1 MNISPPSPRRL
12 RRGFSLIEVLAAMTI
27 LAIIVLMVAR
37 LFADS
42 SMTWKVGSRRV
53 DQDVNARASL
63 ELIGRQLTM
72 SMSDFIVS
80 LRIEP
85 GDKDLY
91 GKDSDMV
98 SFASLDQRAEIRNFA
113 AVPGGPAIAT
123 PYRDLQQIR
132 YLLMEPAG
140 TPKVGYMLGRHSTQ
154 AENNDFFQCY
164 ADKNWSSNFDVYPDD
179 YATVMAEHIARF
191 NIYAY
196 TPSSNGIPV
205 LKRNYFSATDGGLLW
220 IDLVM
225 YILDEDDAI
234 KAANMSGTERGK
246 FLDRVARRYVH
257 RAFPHNA
264 PGRSVR

>member
-1 MNISPPSPRRL
+1 MNIPPTTPRRV

-72 SMSDFIVS
+72 AMSDHLVT
-80 LRIEP
+80 LRVET
-85 GDKDLY
+85 GDKDMY
-91 GKDSDMV
+91 GDDSDMV
-98 SFASLDQRAEIRNFA
+98 SFASLDQRAEFRKFA
-113 AVPGGPAIAT
+113 SGGGPAVST

-140 TPKVGYMLGRHSTQ
+140 SPRVNYVLGRHSTQ

-164 ADKNWSSNFDVYPDD
+164 KTPNWSVIFDSYPDD

-196 TPSSNGIPV
+196 TPNSSGLPV
-205 LKRNYFSATDGGLLW
+205 LKRGYFSGSDGVMLW

-225 YILDEDDAI
+225 YILDQDDAI
-234 KAANMSGTERGK
+234 KASNLSGTERRR

-257 RAFPHNA
+257 RAFPHNS

>member
-1 MNISPPSPRRL
+1 MNTHLIPARRS
-12 RRGFSLIEVLAAMTI
+12 RRAFSLIEVLAAMTI

-72 SMSDFIVS
+72 AMADHIVA
-80 LRIEP
+80 LRIQK
-85 GDKDLY
+85 GDKDIY
-91 GKDSDMV
+91 GNDSDMV
-98 SFASLDQRAEIRNFA
+98 SFASLDQRAELRNFKA
-113 AVPGGPAIAT
+113 GTGPAVTT

-154 AENNDFFQCY
+154 AENNEFFQCY
-164 ADKNWSSNFDVYPDD
+164 ANPNWTEGFDLYPDD
-179 YATVMAEHIARF
+179 YATVMAEHVARF

-196 TPSSNGIPV
+196 TPNSNGIPV

-225 YILDEDDAI
+225 YVLDEDDAI
-234 KAANMSGTERGK
+234 KAANMSGTERNK